1 MAPSQSSPQLIN
13 TDLVRTT
20 LTLKPGERT
29 VVGISKSDADKGLI
43 LIISG
48 KVTK

>member
-1 MAPSQSSPQLIN
+1 MGPQGSQTITS
-13 TDLVRTT
+13 DLVRTT
-20 LTLKPGERT
+20 LMLKPGEKT
-29 VVGISKSDADKGLI
+29 VVGVSKSDADKGLI